1 MVDVVTGGCRVPGS
15 LENPSGRGEFHIPKL
30 TANDIRVVAGFL
42 MFECLTLERSLS
54 TLYFVHSLLNSL
66 L

>member
-1 MVDVVTGGCRVPGS
+1 MYDPFKADVFAFGNHSKWQLR
-15 LENPSGRGEFHIPKL
+15 LQH
-30 TANDIRVVAGFL
+30 DIRVVAGFL